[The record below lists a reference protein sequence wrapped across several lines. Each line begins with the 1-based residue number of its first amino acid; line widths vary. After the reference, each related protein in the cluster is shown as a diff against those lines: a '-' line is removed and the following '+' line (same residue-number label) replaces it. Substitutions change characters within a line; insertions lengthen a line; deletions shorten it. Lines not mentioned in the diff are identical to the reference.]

1 MPLYKRKPFA
11 LVEKPEDLKPQELVF
26 QIRLTKEIFRSYNE
40 YLKRIN
46 LYRKRV
52 WTCKATGKGNLTYEE
67 ALASEDKASKR
78 IQNIPTQYV
87 APVLRDV
94 QFSMLNLKD
103 LVNSIAA
110 KLQAKKHGI
119 STAPPDELNTKVSMK
134 NGLVVCNRKR
144 KKSEETQNTA
154 EASEKKIKVYTR
166 RNKLTSESSLPG
178 KSADE
183 VNEDPE
189 DQSIKYPIDDL
200 LVRPTEE
207 DRLLSERPSPCRDFS
222 VPMDCVGDALMVWD
236 FCASFGRLL
245 NLSPFSLEDFENS
258 LCYKDTT
265 PMLLV
270 ESYSALLRLLVK
282 DNEKFALAIEKKKR
296 KPKITQ
302 ITWSEYL
309 CDFLETS
316 CGDELSMHISTIKRG
331 HYGLLE
337 IRVKLAIFRELVAH
351 ALETDTIKD
360 KLDEFIEERQ
370 ALAATRRDE
379 ALDEG
384 RKRREE
390 KERRKSKANGKEV
403 KEERRVKSGYHSIA
417 NEVTPDKSNGKVLSQ
432 QNHSA
437 RNSENEEGD
446 GTSKKNAKKQKV
458 ERNPSPEDVNNPSK
472 REIHKLMKNEIKES
486 IEMKSAE
493 ERKEFLEREIE
504 KRFIR
509 TSPLGKDKNHCRYW
523 FFRRDGRIFVES
535 SDSTQWGYYQ
545 TKEELDALIGS
556 LNIKGERERAL
567 KKQLQKFYDKICSE
581 LQKRSKEA
589 TQQIEME
596 EALVR
601 RSTRVRAPPREN
613 PALAFLKRCR
623 IFAILLKVNN
633 AYWDMVDSS
642 SIPVKSLQ
650 ILLLGRSFVNLGRH
664 RPSLDGNFGNKPH
677 AIARYV
683 TATD

>member
-26 QIRLTKEIFRSYNE
+26 QIRFTKEIFRSYNE

-67 ALASEDKASKR
+67 ALVSEDKASKR
-78 IQNIPTQYV
+78 IQNIPTQYI

-94 QFSMLNLKD
+94 QFTVICRVMIAITEIDNKNLSIKCVIQVD
-103 LVNSIAA
+103 ASICGKVNVLHAEFKRSGQFNCCKVTRQYEIAWLDSDHKRSGKALVN
-110 KLQAKKHGI
+110 G
-119 STAPPDELNTKVSMK
+119 DELTGK
-134 NGLVVCNRKR
+134 NPPFSKR
-144 KKSEETQNTA
+144 VLKSFIKDSTYRIAMIREEN
-154 EASEKKIKVYTR
+154 SGNGDGCGGWV
-166 RNKLTSESSLPG
+166 SSLLFFLLCLLN
-178 KSADE
+178 K
-183 VNEDPE
+183 NPE
-189 DQSIKYPIDDL
+189 DHSIRYPIEDL

-207 DRLLSERPSPCRDFS
+207 DRLLMERPSPCRDFS
-222 VPMDCVGDALMVWD
+222 VPMDYVGDALMVWD

-258 LCYKDTT
+258 LCYKDAT
-265 PMLLV
+265 PLLIV

-282 DNEKFALAIEKKKR
+282 DNGKFAMTIEKKKR
-296 KPKITQ
+296 KP
-302 ITWSEYL
+302 
-309 CDFLETS
+309 
-316 CGDELSMHISTIKRG
+316 KRG

-337 IRVKLAIFRELVAH
+337 IRVKLAIFRELVAQ

-360 KLDEFIEERQ
+360 KLDEYIEERQ

-390 KERRKSKANGKEV
+390 KERRKSEATGKEV
-403 KEERRVKSGYHSIA
+403 KEERQVKSGEGIHSIA
-417 NEVTPDKSNGKVLSQ
+417 NEVTPDKSDGKVLSQ
-432 QNHSA
+432 QNHSS
-437 RNSENEEGD
+437 RNSENEGD
-446 GTSKKNAKKQKV
+446 GTSKKNAKKQK
-458 ERNPSPEDVNNPSK
+458 
-472 REIHKLMKNEIKES
+472 
-486 IEMKSAE
+486 
-493 ERKEFLEREIE
+493 KEFLEREIE

-509 TSPLGKDKNHCRYW
+509 TSPLGKDKNYCRYW

-556 LNIKGERERAL
+556 LNAKGVRERAL
-567 KKQLQKFYDKICSE
+567 KKQMQKFYNKICSE
-581 LQKRSKEA
+581 LQKRSKEE

-613 PALAFLKRCR
+613 PALAFLKY
-623 IFAILLKVNN
+623 VNK
-633 AYWDMVDSS
+633 W
-642 SIPVKSLQ
+642 KEL
-650 ILLLGRSFVNLGRH
+650 
-664 RPSLDGNFGNKPH
+664 
-677 AIARYV
+677 
-683 TATD
+683 